1 MNRIGTLTLL
11 LAILCGCT
19 PAAQTGA
26 PAKPNPLPVVE
37 EVQPLPGRGVAIE
50 GSGSARTIE
59 ILPDAAGPGLGVL
72 MLTASHNGQSTF
84 VVSAVQG
91 NQAEVATRAIGQYR
105 GRRPLVVHSPV
116 AFEVLADGDW
126 ELSLQ
131 PMPRGGQ
138 PAFNGTG
145 DDVSPYFDPPPPAT
159 WNIAHSGEAGFVV
172 YAHCLGGG
180 SVLVADHTGAVKDAR
195 QIEFARGPCFWE
207 VRADGAW
214 SLTPTS

>member
-19 PAAQTGA
+19 PAASTGA
-26 PAKPNPLPVVE
+26 PAKPNPFPVVE
-37 EVQPLPGRGVAIE
+37 EVQPLP
-50 GSGSARTIE
+50 
-59 ILPDAAGPGLGVL
+59 
-72 MLTASHNGQSTF
+72 
-84 VVSAVQG
+84 
-91 NQAEVATRAIGQYR
+91 

-116 AFEVLADGDW
+116 AFEIVADGDW

-138 PAFNGTG
+138 PAFKGTG

-159 WNIAHSGEAGFVV
+159 WSIAHSGEAGFVV

-180 SVLVADHTGAVKDAR
+180 SLLVADQTGAVQDAR
-195 QIEFARGPCFWE
+195 PIEFARGPCFWE

-214 SLTPTS
+214 SLAPTS